1 MSLDRPYCTNLS
13 QPTRL
18 VHVHTLELVVQVVC
32 NYVLPRAQNESY
44 TYIAAQS
51 SSRHLSFEESTK
63 IRANYRRTP
72 ESLHHL
78 RPHPTLAYLSRTPT
92 LSESIQ
98 PPHSPYTVNECVH
111 QQLKLDSHE
120 ERVVTMMHKKWCGMD
135 EYGCNGRTIHT
146 LRVRRLRVSSVP
158 ACARSGLFSQKFC
171 LVSNLKLRI
180 SVLSLVE

>member
-1 MSLDRPYCTNLS
+1 MYILSSWSFRSYVTMFSRGPRMNHTRTLQHNLHLDT
-13 QPTRL
+13 
-18 VHVHTLELVVQVVC
+18 
-32 NYVLPRAQNESY
+32 
-44 TYIAAQS
+44 
-51 SSRHLSFEESTK
+51 SFEESTK

-98 PPHSPYTVNECVH
+98 PPHSHYTANECVH

-120 ERVVTMMHKKWCGMD
+120 GRVVTKMHKKRCGMD

-146 LRVRRLRVSSVP
+146 LRVRRLRVLSVP
-158 ACARSGLFSQKFC
+158 VCARSGLFSQKFC
-171 LVSNLKLRI
+171 LASNLKLRI